1 MAWRKKYK
9 VHLNFLE
16 HCTLHVSRLNQSRLM
31 AMKLMVAPD
40 LKTYLTYSIEFWR
53 LIKSKEKLIPQY
65 DNCMP
70 RRHLYEIFADW
81 PRSPKK
87 RVSCSSLTIMAIP
100 VVEFHVRGDKIQ
112 YYIFAKIRHTTYSWN
127 IMCQIWEGDC
137 GLWVLNE
144 ILFKNMLKVW
154 KKSWEPFGSCLL
166 NSTANPANPASCR
179 SSYRAHVE
187 KLTRF

>member
-1 MAWRKKYK
+1 M
-9 VHLNFLE
+9 

-87 RVSCSSLTIMAIP
+87 RVSCSSLTIMVIT

-112 YYIFAKIRHTTYSWN
+112 YYIFAKMRDITKGCFISFEMEWWRAYKTWAQFSK
-127 IMCQIWEGDC
+127 I
-137 GLWVLNE
+137 
-144 ILFKNMLKVW
+144 ILFN
-154 KKSWEPFGSCLL
+154 
-166 NSTANPANPASCR
+166 CR
-179 SSYRAHVE
+179 
-187 KLTRF
+187 